1 MSFRLCLS
9 GGGIPQTTTGTCNQQ
24 MDCVCQNG
32 KSRSV
37 TCLVHQ
43 PEGFLYFD
51 VYAEFLKNTSSILN
65 IVFGYMNVLYGC
77 IGVSFF

>member
-1 MSFRLCLS
+1 LS

-51 VYAEFLKNTSSILN
+51 VHAAEFLKKYFLNPKYSIWVYERTVWLHWG
-65 IVFGYMNVLYGC
+65 I
-77 IGVSFF
+77 FF